1 MPRPSKLPAF
11 RKHLLGRGYS
21 LATINVYVWAAAAT
35 LDAVL
40 DLSDENLRAF
50 FQTFEPAKRA
60 TYRAAWR
67 ALCEQRR
74 ETDGVDTPR
83 GDPLPPDASAEAV
96 AAVPALVAQ
105 TARALRAQ
113 EVSGRK
119 ALTLLVG
126 DVRRFGEQ
134 AVIDLRHA
142 RHGAGRR
149 SPRVGVPRRRRA
161 AGGPALRYAGIS
173 AAVAVW
179 CSSVSTSAIRVKWKP
194 PPVMG
199 NR

>member
-1 MPRPSKLPAF
+1 MPRPSKLPAL

-40 DLSDENLRAF
+40 ALSDENLRAF

-134 AVIDLRHA
+134 AVVDLHTGTYAMLATAQVDALLAWGYPDGDAQPGDPLFSTPGSRQ
-142 RHGAGRR
+142 
-149 SPRVGVPRRRRA
+149 PLPYGVLLS
-161 AGGPALRYAGIS
+161 ALQRY
-173 AAVAVW
+173 V
-179 CSSVSTSAIRVKWKP
+179 
-194 PPVMG
+194 
-199 NR
+199 